1 MSSRQARPTGRRRPL
16 LSHRKLLVAEAI
28 LILGLAQMALR
39 DLIMTSTQLPATLR
53 VMFGMGLVLGVFG
66 GLILF
71 SQRTLTRSL
80 DTTHRVVQRLPVP
93 LPVRLVH
100 AGFIVLIAW
109 SYARYW
115 GLDQAVARE
124 LSEQAV
130 QLAHYLG
137 ATRIFASPSAS

>member
-1 MSSRQARPTGRRRPL
+1 MSSRQARPTGRRRPF

-39 DLIMTSTQLPATLR
+39 DWIMTSHHLPATLR

-115 GLDQAVARE
+115 GLDQAIAGE
-124 LSEQAV
+124 LSEQAA
-130 QLAHYLG
+130 QFAHYLG
-137 ATRIFASPSAS
+137 ATRIFASPSGG